1 MAKSAPLLT
10 TTTIIASLA
19 LAALV
24 GATLMVS
31 AFAAG
36 PAPVATDQGPNWTPD
51 KRADFYTRYQGSR
64 IIPLRWIDGLK
75 QPNGQPFLADSLARY
90 GYLPNDSNK
99 LPVGFTAFGNAGEEA
114 IGMTCAACHT
124 RQIEV
129 GGTSYRIDG
138 GPAIVNFQSF
148 VSDLDT
154 AVSTVL
160 NDVTAFA
167 DFARAVL
174 GDTAT
179 SPPDQAALRQAL
191 SDWYFP
197 YHKLVEAFPSSPWGL
212 GRIDAVGMIFN
223 RVVGVDI
230 GPPPTHVIETNIEP
244 LKAPVRYPFLW
255 NVGKQDKTQWAG
267 FVDNSNGLSRLGRNI
282 GQVLG
287 VFAIFHPTQNAN
299 HDINYV
305 AENSADL
312 GGLLA
317 LEDLMTQIGPPR
329 WPWTLDTKLA
339 EEGRLVFER
348 KSAEGGCAECHG
360 IHPSPLD
367 PQLWQTPI
375 LHVDTDSQNLTLL
388 GRKTKTGVLE
398 GAEFDEGG
406 PLLSED
412 TALRVLNNAVIGTI
426 LQSPAPTRTARDELT
441 LKRAFRSSEGGYEAR
456 VLEGVWAA
464 APYLHNGSVPTLT
477 ELLKPAAQRVPS
489 FKVGLAYDP
498 AAVGLAKEQT
508 QFSTTLTTTDCND
521 RGSGNS
527 RCGHEFGTTLSET
540 EKKALLEYLKSL

>member
-1 MAKSAPLLT
+1 M
-10 TTTIIASLA
+10 
-19 LAALV
+19 
-24 GATLMVS
+24 
-31 AFAAG
+31 
-36 PAPVATDQGPNWTPD
+36 
-51 KRADFYTRYQGSR
+51 
-64 IIPLRWIDGLK
+64 
-75 QPNGQPFLADSLARY
+75 ADSLARY

-129 GGTSYRIDG
+129 SGRSYRIDG
-138 GPAIVNFQSF
+138 GPAIVDFQSF

-160 NDVTAFA
+160 KDATSFA

-174 GDTAT
+174 GNTAT
-179 SPPDQAALRQAL
+179 PSDQAALRQAL
-191 SDWYFP
+191 SDWFYP

-230 GPPPTHVIETNIEP
+230 GPPPGHVIEANIEP

-255 NVGKQDKTQWAG
+255 NAARQDKTQWAG
-267 FVDNSNGLSRLGRNI
+267 FVDNSNDLFRLGRNL
-282 GQVLG
+282 GQVFG
-287 VFAIFHPTQNAN
+287 VFAVFHPMQNAN
-299 HDINYV
+299 RINYV
-305 AENSADL
+305 AKNSADL
-312 GGLLA
+312 GGLQA
-317 LEDLMTQIGPPR
+317 LEKLMKEIGPPR

-339 EEGRLVFER
+339 EEGRLIFER
-348 KSAEGGCAECHG
+348 KPADGGCAECHG
-360 IHPSPLD
+360 IRPSPFTS
-367 PQLWQTPI
+367 PQEPDLWETPI
-375 LHVDTDSQNLTLL
+375 KQVDTDSQHLALL
-388 GRKTKTGVLE
+388 GLRAKTGVLE
-398 GAEFDEGG
+398 GADDAFDPGG
-406 PLLSED
+406 PLLSQD
-412 TALRVLNNAVIGTI
+412 TALRVLNNSVIGTI
-426 LQSPAPTRTARDELT
+426 FQTPPPPMMRTAFDEVRRKQL
-441 LKRAFRSSEGGYEAR
+441 LRSTADGYEAR

-508 QFSTTLTTTDCND
+508 QFSTTLTTTDCSD

-527 RCGHEFGTTLSET
+527 RCGHEYGTTLSET

>member
-1 MAKSAPLLT
+1 M
-10 TTTIIASLA
+10 IIASLTVAA
-19 LAALV
+19 LA
-24 GATLMVS
+24 GAALMVS

-36 PAPVATDQGPNWTPD
+36 PAPVAVDQGSDWTPD
-51 KRADFYTRYQGSR
+51 KRNDFYTRYQGSR
-64 IIPLRWIDGLK
+64 IIPLRWIDALK
-75 QPNGQPFLADSLARY
+75 QPNGQPFMADSLARY
-90 GYLPNDSNK
+90 GYLPNDPNK
-99 LPVGFTAFGNAGEEA
+99 LPVDFTAFGNAGEEV
-114 IGMTCAACHT
+114 IGMTCVACHT

-129 GGTSYRIDG
+129 NGTSYRIDG
-138 GPAIVNFQSF
+138 GPAIVDFQSF

-160 NDVTAFA
+160 KDATAFA

-174 GDTAT
+174 GNKAT
-179 SPPDQAALRQAL
+179 SPAEAALRQAL
-191 SDWYFP
+191 SDWYYP
-197 YHKLVEAFPSSPWGL
+197 HHKLVEAFPSSPWGL

-230 GPPPTHVIETNIEP
+230 GPPPSHVIEANIEP

-255 NVGKQDKTQWAG
+255 NVAKQDKTQWAG
-267 FVDNSNGLSRLGRNI
+267 FVDNSNDLSRLGRNI

-287 VFAIFHPTQNAN
+287 VFAVFHPTQNAN

-317 LEDLMTQIGPPR
+317 LEELMKRIAPPR

-339 EEGRLVFER
+339 EEGRLIFER
-348 KSAEGGCAECHG
+348 KPVEGGCAECHG
-360 IHPSPLD
+360 IRPSSLD

-375 LHVDTDSQNLTLL
+375 IQVDTDSQNLTLL
-388 GRKTKTGVLE
+388 RRKAKTGVLE
-398 GAEFDEGG
+398 GAGFDDGG
-406 PLLSED
+406 PLLPED

-426 LQSPAPTRTARDELT
+426 LQSPAPTRTARDEVT
-441 LKRAFRSSEGGYEAR
+441 LRRTFRSSEGGYEAR

-477 ELLKPAAQRVPS
+477 ELLKPAAERVSS
-489 FKVGLAYDP
+489 FKVGSAYDP
-498 AAVGLAKEQT
+498 IAVGLAKEQT
-508 QFSTTLTTTDCND
+508 QFSTTLTTTDCSD

-527 RCGHEFGTTLSET
+527 RCGHEYGTTLSET

>member
-1 MAKSAPLLT
+1 MAKSTPHLA
-10 TTTIIASLA
+10 TTTIIASFA
-19 LAALV
+19 IAAFAGAAL
-24 GATLMVS
+24 TVS

-36 PAPVATDQGPNWTPD
+36 PAPVATDQGLNWTPD

-64 IIPLRWIDGLK
+64 IIPLRWIDALK
-75 QPNGQPFLADSLARY
+75 QPNGQPFMADSLARY
-90 GYLPNDSNK
+90 GYLPNDSSK
-99 LPVGFTAFGNAGEEA
+99 LPVGFTEFGNAGEEA

-129 GGTSYRIDG
+129 SGTAYRIDG
-138 GPAIVNFQSF
+138 GPALVDFQSF

-160 NDVTAFA
+160 KDATAFA

-174 GDTAT
+174 GTTA
-179 SPPDQAALRQAL
+179 SSPDQAALRQAL
-191 SDWYFP
+191 SDWYYP
-197 YHKLVEAFPSSPWGL
+197 YHKLVEAFPSYPWGF
-212 GRIDAVGMIFN
+212 GRMDAVGMIFN

-230 GPPPTHVIETNIEP
+230 GLSPSHVIEANIEP

-255 NVGKQDKTQWAG
+255 NVAKQDKTQWAG

-287 VFAIFHPTQNAN
+287 VFAVFHPSQTAN

-312 GGLLA
+312 AGLLA
-317 LEDLMTQIGPPR
+317 LEDLIAQIGPPR
-329 WPWTLDTKLA
+329 WPWALDTKLA
-339 EEGRLVFER
+339 EEGRLIFER
-348 KSAEGGCAECHG
+348 KPAEGGCAECHG
-360 IHPSPLD
+360 IRPSSID

-375 LHVDTDSQNLTLL
+375 INVDTDSQNLTLL

-398 GAEFDEGG
+398 GAEFDGGG
-406 PLLSED
+406 PLLPED

-426 LQSPAPTRTARDELT
+426 LQSPAPTRTAGDEFRLRRT
-441 LKRAFRSSEGGYEAR
+441 FRSSEAGYEAR

-477 ELLKPAAQRVPS
+477 ELLKPAAQRIPS

-498 AAVGLAKEQT
+498 SAVGLAKEQT
-508 QFSTTLTTTDCND
+508 QFSTTVTTTDCSD

-527 RCGHEFGTTLSET
+527 RCGHEYGTTLSET